1 MKILATILFVCYGQ
15 IARGDDAGQTPLHLR
30 IKDAVASTSS
40 ISFKSE
46 GGLRTVSFRDG
57 ELEGGGA
64 VEPIFNEISKVIR
77 RIRYPESRE
86 VTLDEAK
93 AIYGRYSVAVEKA
106 GEKPKLELWLSKNSE
121 DKLLLKVIEAL
132 CPTGKSTVWIRYFE
146 SYPRRIDPIF
156 IHKPVPPENQLNPA
170 QQGGAGQPAIS
181 PVDEPAGGDKPQP
194 DAEGRSR

>member
-1 MKILATILFVCYGQ
+1 MKTLTAILFVCCGQ
-15 IARGDDAGQTPLHLR
+15 IACGDDADQTPLHLR

-46 GGLRTVSFRDG
+46 DGLRTVSFRDG

-64 VEPIFNEISKVIR
+64 VEPIFIEISKVIW

-86 VTLDEAK
+86 VTLDEVK

-106 GEKPKLELWLSKNSE
+106 GEKPKLELWLSKHSE
-121 DKLLLKVIEAL
+121 DKLLLNVIEAL

-156 IHKPVPPENQLNPA
+156 IHKPVPPKNQINPA
-170 QQGGAGQPAIS
+170 QQGGAGQPATRPES
-181 PVDEPAGGDKPQP
+181 KSEGGDKPQP
-194 DAEGRSR
+194 ESEGRSR